1 MGASPYASPLPY
13 GEWALSLVILVGGFY
28 WVRAEETATKCRTR
42 DSGPAGRRQTAEG
55 ENKEQ
60 QEQEDGAWGGRTSSS
75 AYQTDY
81 EADRMQQQN
90 HQQQHIV
97 GRRHDNR
104 QNNLLMAIRAGLSS
118 PPTLLCGA
126 EQTAAVAGGEECA
139 NQTRASSPSAA
150 AAAAL
155 EVEAAAASSGGAF
168 PVTRAAVDATRAV
181 EKSHLDYVVDR
192 ADRWRLEK
200 EAFRIRVQQH
210 VGRELDRKNRRDRR
224 CIGLDW

>member
-81 EADRMQQQN
+81 EVWLLKAETCN
-90 HQQQHIV
+90 
-97 GRRHDNR
+97 NR
-104 QNNLLMAIRAGLSS
+104 S
-118 PPTLLCGA
+118 PEGI
-126 EQTAAVAGGEECA
+126 
-139 NQTRASSPSAA
+139 
-150 AAAAL
+150 
-155 EVEAAAASSGGAF
+155 GGAKHS
-168 PVTRAAVDATRAV
+168 TAVYYCTAFI
-181 EKSHLDYVVDR
+181 VDVN
-192 ADRWRLEK
+192 EP
-200 EAFRIRVQQH
+200 
-210 VGRELDRKNRRDRR
+210 
-224 CIGLDW
+224 